1 MPAQNQTGGEENSLF
16 QPSQPLKHPLRLA
29 LWICCGTA
37 GLCLAQNIL
46 PNWDEGRDRLK
57 GWRLVGT
64 DGRRVPTARKGGSVL
79 MVHGNGRDQI
89 FWRTE
94 GFALKP
100 GSLYR
105 LSFSGQGEGGDGNG
119 AAFAGFGRVNRDF
132 LPTESWQRYGFV
144 LSVPADDTN
153 DFVRLGEWHF
163 KGSMSFGEAELL
175 PVVAIHKSI
184 ARGVQLGEGER
195 IQGGSYRFK

>member
-1 MPAQNQTGGEENSLF
+1 MPAPNQTRDEASALF
-16 QPSQPLKHPLRLA
+16 QPRQPVRNSLCLA
-29 LWICCGTA
+29 LGICCGAA
-37 GLCLAQNIL
+37 GFCLAQNLL
-46 PNWDEGRDRLK
+46 PNWDEGRDRPK

-64 DGRRVPTARKGGSVL
+64 DGRRVPTARRGGSVL

-94 GFALKP
+94 GIALKP

-105 LSFSGQGEGGDGNG
+105 LSFFGQGEGGAGEG
-119 AAFAGFGRVNRDF
+119 VAFTGFSRVNRDF
-132 LPTESWQRYGFV
+132 LPTDSWQRYGFV

-153 DFVRLGEWHF
+153 DFVRLGEWHLN
-163 KGSMSFGEAELL
+163 GSMSFGEADLI

-184 ARGVQLGEGER
+184 ARGAELG
-195 IQGGSYRFK
+195 